1 MLTSNTI
8 FFNYGKGNSIL
19 IYLLKNMNCA
29 FACAVL
35 LVGIAAAPA
44 DTTSPGVEWRC
55 SVEEDTWQLL
65 PLRESNSDMATAAS
79 AAVVASAAS
88 PAASPAQT
96 ALVIDVNTSAVQHEI
111 EGFGGCFNEK
121 GWDALAV
128 LDAEAKTAVMQN
140 LFGRHGL
147 R

>member
-1 MLTSNTI
+1 
-8 FFNYGKGNSIL
+8 
-19 IYLLKNMNCA
+19 MNCA

-35 LVGIAAAPA
+35 LVGIAASPA
-44 DTTSPGVEWRC
+44 DTTPPRGVEWRC

-65 PLRESNSDMATAAS
+65 PLRESNSDMAAAAS

-88 PAASPAQT
+88 PSASPAQT